1 MTPFQTIALLLTFVA
16 IGGYLNHKY
25 FRLPATIGHMTFA
38 LILSLSALVLYKLG
52 LFDITPVQTAVG
64 HINFSEV
71 LLHGMLSF
79 LLFAGALQISLD
91 DLKSVGAPVAV
102 LATAGVFMATLI
114 TGALVW
120 LGAHWLGI
128 GLPYIYALLFG
139 ALISPT
145 DPIAVLAI
153 MKDAGLSKK
162 LYTKIG
168 SESLF
173 NDGVGVV
180 IFLTILGIANGEQKL
195 DPQAIAVLLAQKS
208 LGGLALGFFLG
219 WVTESLLRRLND
231 YKVEVLLTLAL
242 VTGGY
247 TLAEFLHVSAPI
259 CMVAAG
265 LTVGNDKPKNGGKR
279 GQDRERVDL
288 FWELLD
294 EIFNAVLFMLVGL
307 ELIVIDIT
315 RQHLLLGGIA
325 IAAVLFA
332 RTVSVSIPIGLMSL
346 KQTFE
351 KGTIPLLVWGGLR
364 GGLSI
369 AMALSLPDGQE
380 KGIILPVTY
389 VVVLFSIL
397 VQGLSFKKLMIFF
410 TE

>member
-1 MTPFQTIALLLTFVA
+1 MTPFQIIALLLTFIA
-16 IGGYLNHKY
+16 IGGTLNHKY
-25 FRLPATIGHMTFA
+25 FHLPATIGHMTFA
-38 LILSLSALVLYKLG
+38 LILSLSALILYKLG
-52 LFDITPVQTAVG
+52 LFDITPIKSAIG
-64 HINFSEV
+64 GIDFSEV

-91 DLKSVGAPVAV
+91 DLKSVGTPVAV

-114 TGALVW
+114 TGTLVW
-120 LGAHWLGI
+120 FGAQWLGI
-128 GLPYIYALLFG
+128 GLPFIYAMLFG

-153 MKDAGLSKK
+153 MRDAGLSKK
-162 LYTKIG
+162 LYAKIG

-265 LTVGNDKPKNGGKR
+265 LTVGHSTPKNGKR

-307 ELIVIDIT
+307 ELIVITIT
-315 RQHLLLGGIA
+315 KQHLFLGGIA
-325 IAAVLFA
+325 VGAMLLGRLIS
-332 RTVSVSIPIGLMSL
+332 VSVPIGLMSL
-346 KQTFE
+346 QQKFE

-369 AMALSLPDGQE
+369 AMALSLPDGPE
-380 KGIILPVTY
+380 KSVILPVTY

-397 VQGLSFKKLMIFF
+397 VQGLSFKKLLNLIVK
-410 TE
+410 